1 MTFRNAATARRA
13 CSWPWPRFSRTNR
26 NRRTGTSTK
35 PSRISAAAAPSS
47 RCARR
52 STPPR
57 TPEDSAMN
65 HMPILNRRAFVIG
78 TATAGAGLAL
88 GLDIPFG
95 GPTVVRAAD
104 GSPEVNA
111 WVVIRPDDTTVIRI
125 ARSEMGQGTLTGL
138 AQLVAEEL
146 ECDWSKVVTEYP
158 TPGQSVARKRAWGDF
173 STGGSRGIR
182 TSQEYVRKGGAT
194 ARVMLVQA
202 AANGWKVP
210 ASECTAANSVI
221 THTPSGRTTAYG
233 KVVEAAARLEPP
245 ADVKLKDPK
254 DWKLAGKGLKR
265 LDTADKTTGAMIYG
279 IDVKLPGMLNAALK
293 DCPVFGGKLKSYD
306 EAKVMGMKGVKKV
319 VRVNDSTVAVVA
331 DTWWHAKTA
340 LDALPIVWDEGEN
353 GKVSTA
359 SIASWLAE
367 GLDSAQPAFIGNQNG
382 DAKAAV
388 AGAAKKVE
396 AVYNYP
402 YQNHA
407 AMEPLNA
414 TALYTADKCEVWC
427 GTQNG
432 EAAFAATLETSGLS
446 ADKCEVHK
454 QMLGGGF
461 GRRGQTDYVRQA
473 VAIAKQMPGTP
484 IKLLWSREEDMQ
496 HGTYHPVTQCKLTGA
511 LDADN
516 NLTALQIRISGQSI
530 LFKLRPEGLVN
541 GMDPAA
547 FQGLNASGEA
557 AIGYSFPNLLV
568 EHSMRNPHV
577 PPGFWRG
584 VNVNQNAIY
593 MECFMDELA
602 KSVGQDPV
610 EFRRKLMSKHPKHL
624 AVLNAVAEKIGW
636 GTPAPQGIYRGIAQV
651 MGYGSYVAGSAEIS
665 VTDGSKIKVHR
676 IVASTDPGYV
686 VNPAQVERQIAGSFV
701 YGLSALFY
709 GGCTVKDGKIEQTNF
724 DTYNSMRIA
733 EMPKVE
739 CVMVPSGGFWGGV
752 GEPTIGVAAPA
763 VLNAYFAATG
773 KRIRSVPLK
782 DQNITFA

>member
-1 MTFRNAATARRA
+1 
-13 CSWPWPRFSRTNR
+13 
-26 NRRTGTSTK
+26 
-35 PSRISAAAAPSS
+35 
-47 RCARR
+47 
-52 STPPR
+52 
-57 TPEDSAMN
+57 MN
-65 HMPILNRRAFVIG
+65 KHVSPKINRRAFVIG
-78 TATAGAGLAL
+78 TAAVGAGLAIGFDL
-88 GLDIPFG
+88 PFG

-111 WVVIRPDDTTVIRI
+111 WVVVRPDDTVVIRI
-125 ARSEMGQGTLTGL
+125 ARSEMGQGSLTGL

-146 ECDWSKVVTEYP
+146 ECDWSKVTTEYP
-158 TPGQSVARKRAWGDF
+158 TPGQSVARKRVWGDF

-182 TSQEYVRKGGAT
+182 SSQDYVRKGGAT
-194 ARVMLVQA
+194 ARVMLIEA
-202 AANGWKVP
+202 AANEWKVP
-210 ASECTAANSVI
+210 ASECTVARGVI
-221 THTPSGRTTAYG
+221 THKASGRTTTYG
-233 KVVEAAARLEPP
+233 RVAEAAAKLTPP
-245 ADVKLKDPK
+245 AEVKLKDPK
-254 DWKLAGKGLKR
+254 DWTIVGKGLLR

-279 IDVKLPGMLNAALK
+279 IDVKLPGMLNAAIK

-306 EAKVMGMKGVKKV
+306 EAKITGMKGVKKV
-319 VRVNDSTVAVVA
+319 VKVGDTAVAVVA

-340 LDALPIVWDEGEN
+340 LEALPIVWDEGDN
-353 GKVSTA
+353 AIVSSE
-359 SIASWLAE
+359 SIAKWLAE
-367 GLDSAQPAFIGNQNG
+367 GLDDGQPAYVGNKNG
-382 DAKAAV
+382 DAKAAI

-407 AMEPLNA
+407 TMEPMNA

-432 EAAFAATLETSGLS
+432 EAAFAAVLEASGLP
-446 ADKCEVHK
+446 AEKCDVHK
-454 QMLGGGF
+454 AMLGGGF

-473 VAIAKQMPGTP
+473 VMIAKQMPGTP
-484 IKLLWSREEDMQ
+484 VKLLWSREEDMA
-496 HGTYHPVTQCKLTGA
+496 HGRYHPITQCKMTGA
-511 LDADN
+511 FDADN
-516 NLTALQIRISGQSI
+516 NLVALHYRLSGQSI
-530 LFKLRPEGLVN
+530 LFSLRPEALQN

-547 FQGLNASGEA
+547 FQGVAQSGEA
-557 AIGYSFPNLLV
+557 AFGYSVPNLLV
-568 EHSMRNPHV
+568 EHAMRNPHV

-584 VNVNQNAIY
+584 VNVNHNAIY

-602 KSVGQDPV
+602 HAAGQDPL
-610 EFRRKLMSKHPKHL
+610 EFRRKLMGNHPKHL

-636 GTPAPQGIYRGIAQV
+636 TTPAPQGVYRGIAQV
-651 MGYGSYVAGSAEIS
+651 MGYGSYVAGAAEIS

-709 GGCTVKDGKIEQTNF
+709 GGCTVKDGKIEQSNF
-724 DTYNSMRIA
+724 DTYNSMRIN

-739 CVMVPSGGFWGGV
+739 SVMVPSGGFWGGV

-773 KRIRSVPLK
+773 KRIRSVPLR